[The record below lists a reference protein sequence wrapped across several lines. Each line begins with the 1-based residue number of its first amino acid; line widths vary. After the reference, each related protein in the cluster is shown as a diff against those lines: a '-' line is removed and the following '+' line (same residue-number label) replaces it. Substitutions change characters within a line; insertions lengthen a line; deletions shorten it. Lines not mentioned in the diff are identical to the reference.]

1 MSVTP
6 RRVDGV
12 DISHHQAGSLD
23 LAAAKRRGLKWLYH
37 KATEGDNYTD
47 PNYARR
53 RAEAEKAGLPFGAY
67 HFARPEK
74 SDAAAEAR
82 RFLAVAKPKPGDLRP
97 ALDLETQE
105 GLSLADIRVWAATWI
120 ATVTKALGGVKP
132 IVYTPF
138 DLGAA
143 DDGCLLWRP
152 RYNNTNTPP
161 ALRWDIWQFSN
172 GTFGVPHSLAGIG
185 NVDLNT
191 MRPGLDLDAML
202 IPKPEPKP
210 QRETQ
215 RLHVMHAS
223 LQFSDSDPQHTSD
236 ITKIFGRAKDRQV
249 AWITGTEAG
258 PGAGNTSDE
267 LLRIGEIAGY
277 RMWVPSHQRKG
288 KPGWAT
294 DCWLGVRED
303 LIQKGS
309 WTRDYLPAIPGSA
322 ELNNDPAW
330 AKIIGRKR
338 WGPKGLVTAGW
349 VNEDLG
355 KMSLGAAHYLT
366 DARNPSSPY
375 WDLNKNLAGVISKW
389 AIEAGAGSG
398 LAFYGGDQN
407 MADNKDT
414 EPQGDT
420 FFGGPLT
427 SASDETGQRESTGH
441 GQIDV
446 IASYDHDGRVSAAY
460 WRALDDREFPLNTD
474 HYITEAGFDVAVLK
488 G

>member
-37 KATEGDNYTD
+37 KATEGDTYTD

-53 RAEAEKAGLPFGAY
+53 RTEAEKAGVPFGAY
-67 HFARPEK
+67 HFARPERG
-74 SDAAAEAR
+74 DAAAEAR

-97 ALDLETQE
+97 ALDLETTE
-105 GLSLADIRVWAATWI
+105 GLSLTEIRTWAAVWI
-120 ATVTKALGGVKP
+120 AAVTKATGHKP
-132 IVYTPF
+132 VVYTPY

-143 DDGCLLWRP
+143 DDGCVIWRP
-152 RYNNTNTPP
+152 RYNSTNTPP
-161 ALRWDIWQFSN
+161 VLKWDVWQFSN
-172 GTFGVPHSLAGIG
+172 GVAGVPNQFAGFG
-185 NVDLNT
+185 HVDLNT
-191 MRPGLDLDAML
+191 MREGLEVKRLL
-202 IPKPEPKP
+202 LPEPRP
-210 QRETQ
+210 QREVL
-215 RLHVMHAS
+215 RVDVMHAS
-223 LQFSDSDPQHTSD
+223 LQFSDSAAMHTDD
-236 ITKIFGRAKDRQV
+236 ITRIFGRAKDRKV

-277 RMWVPSHQRKG
+277 RMWVPSSRKKG

-303 LIQKGS
+303 LITPGS
-309 WTRDYLPAIPGSA
+309 WGQDYLPAIPGSS
-322 ELNNDPAW
+322 ELIKDPEW
-330 AKIIGRKR
+330 AKIIGHKR
-338 WGPKGLVTAGW
+338 WGPKGLVTAEW
-349 VNEDLG
+349 VHPLLG
-355 KMSLGAAHYLT
+355 QMGLGAAHYLT

-375 WDLNKNLAGVISKW
+375 WDLNKNLAAVISKW
-389 AIEAGAGSG
+389 GVEAGRGAA

-407 MADNKDT
+407 MADNRDT

-420 FFGGPLT
+420 FFGGPFT

-446 IASYDHDGRVSAAY
+446 IASYDRDGRVTARY
-460 WRALDDREFPLNTD
+460 WRALDDKEFPLNTD
-474 HYITEAGFDVAVLK
+474 HFLTEAGFDVALPK
-488 G
+488 SA